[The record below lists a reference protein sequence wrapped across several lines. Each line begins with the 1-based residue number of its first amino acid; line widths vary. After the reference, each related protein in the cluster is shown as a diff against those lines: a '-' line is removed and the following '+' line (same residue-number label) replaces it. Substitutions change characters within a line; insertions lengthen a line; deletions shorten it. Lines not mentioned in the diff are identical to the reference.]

1 MNVQNVPILKIALYV
16 FLIIIYMQVGAYKV
30 GHHSLLSL
38 MQIQMEYVEQHSSVH
53 QDISL
58 LILLNLVS
66 ENVLQVFTKILLY
79 RLVIHV

>member
-30 GHHSLLSL
+30 AHHSQLSL
-38 MQIQMEYVEQHSSVH
+38 MQIQMEYVGQHSSVH

-58 LILLNLVS
+58 LTLLNLVS
-66 ENVLQVFTKILLY
+66 ENVLQVFIKILLY